1 MDFCLYNHP
10 VIPPAV
16 PLARA
21 ESGDVHS
28 WTLGHV
34 LEVVAAKGDICFLKE
49 RNTWKSQNRHT
60 DGHTPTYILQ
70 RWTRIATSVI
80 ECSNRWWS

>member
-1 MDFCLYNHP
+1 
-10 VIPPAV
+10 
-16 PLARA
+16 
-21 ESGDVHS
+21 
-28 WTLGHV
+28 V

-60 DGHTPTYILQ
+60 DGHTPTYISQ
-70 RWTRIATSVI
+70 RWTRITTSVI